1 MAITNYSELQ
11 TSVMSWLSRT
21 GDTNLTNLVPD
32 FITLAEASFNRI
44 LKTRQMETSDSLT
57 PSSGLVTLP
66 TDYLELRRIYID
78 TDTPIELEYLPPEQ
92 FYVKFPILTN
102 SSISPSRYYTI
113 EADQIRLSD
122 EVTTNDIKILYY
134 AKIPALSVSNTTN
147 WLLTAHP
154 DLYLAGALGVAYGV
168 IKNAEQEAKWLA
180 VAGDIIRQIERVDLR
195 GKFSGSAM
203 RVIAA

>member
-1 MAITNYSELQ
+1 MI
-11 TSVMSWLSRT
+11 V
-21 GDTNLTNLVPD
+21 D
-32 FITLAEASFNRI
+32 
-44 LKTRQMETSDSLT
+44 
-57 PSSGLVTLP
+57 
-66 TDYLELRRIYID
+66 ID

-113 EADQIRLSD
+113 EADQIHLSD
-122 EVTTNDIKILYY
+122 EVTNNDVKILYY

-154 DLYLAGALGVAYGV
+154 DLYLAMSLGVAYGV
-168 IKNAEQEAKWLA
+168 IKNTEQEAKWLTFA
-180 VAGDIIRQIERVDLR
+180 NNIINQIESVDKR

>member
-1 MAITNYSELQ
+1 MAIANYTDLQ

-32 FITLAEASFNRI
+32 FIALSESNFNRL
-44 LKTRQMETSDSLT
+44 LKTRQMETSSTLT

-66 TDYLELRRIYID
+66 TDFIELRRIYID

-113 EADQIRLSD
+113 EADQIHLSD
-122 EVTTNDIKILYY
+122 EVTNNDVKILYY
-134 AKIPALSVSNTTN
+134 AKIPALSALNTTN

-154 DLYLAGALGVAYGV
+154 DLYLAGSLAVAYGV
-168 IKNAEQEAKWLA
+168 IKNTEQESKWLA
-180 VAGDIIRQIERVDLR
+180 MANNIINQIKTVDNR

>member
-1 MAITNYSELQ
+1 MAISTYSELQ

-32 FITLAEASFNRI
+32 FITLAEANFNRL

-57 PSSGLVTLP
+57 PASGLVTLP

-78 TDTPIELEYLPPEQ
+78 TDNPIELEYLPPEQ

-113 EADQIRLSD
+113 EADQIHLSD
-122 EVTTNDIKILYY
+122 EVKTNDIKILYY

-154 DLYLAGALGVAYGV
+154 DLYLSSSLAVAYGV
-168 IKNAEQEAKWLA
+168 IKNTEQEAKWLSMA
-180 VAGDIIRQIERVDLR
+180 NNIINQIKEVDRR
-195 GKFSGSAM
+195 GKFSGSSM